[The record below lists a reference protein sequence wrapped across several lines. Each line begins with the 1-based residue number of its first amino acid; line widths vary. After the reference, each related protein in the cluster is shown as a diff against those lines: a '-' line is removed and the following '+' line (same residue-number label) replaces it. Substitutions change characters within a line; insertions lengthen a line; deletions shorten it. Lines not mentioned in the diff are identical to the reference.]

1 MGIAAD
7 FVLIVLAGLGG
18 GMVARLMRLPLLV
31 GYVAAGIVVGPHTAG
46 PTVVQIRDIE
56 LLAEIGV
63 ALLLFSMGLEVSFR
77 DLQPVRRISLFGGP
91 LQVLLTVAAGAAV
104 SKALLGIPF
113 AEAIWFGSMISVSST
128 MVVLKILTAGGVSAT
143 LASRVMIGLLVVQ
156 DLAVIPM
163 LVILPQLAN
172 LDQIGPVLLRSLA
185 GAGAFL
191 AAVYFLGTRL
201 LPKVLSRILTWGS
214 HELFLVAVVATG
226 VGVGYATHAVGLS
239 FALGAFVA
247 GIVLSESEF
256 SHQALSD
263 VVPLRDIFG
272 LMFFV
277 TVGMLLDPRYL
288 VANAGRIV
296 LAVILIFSGKALI
309 TGLLTRVFGYVNLAP
324 WIVGLGLAQVGEFSF
339 VLVREGSRLG
349 FLTKPTYD
357 LALTFTVLT
366 MALSPLVA
374 KLALPLGRL
383 FQGSAPASMPP
394 VVNEAVTT
402 LSGHVV
408 VAGYGRHGR
417 LITQALKEGG
427 VPLLVVELNHSL
439 FSDLQASGQECIW
452 GDIGREEILRA
463 ARVGQAQALVLSL
476 ADLGTAE
483 LVLRQVR
490 VLHPHIPV
498 IARAGRESD
507 VDVLQQLGVDV
518 AVLPAYEGSME
529 VVRQVM
535 SRYHELPS
543 GPPAAAQQGT

>member
-1 MGIAAD
+1 M
-7 FVLIVLAGLGG
+7 LAGLVGG
-18 GMVARLMRLPLLV
+18 IIARMLRLPLLV
-31 GYVAAGIVVGPHTAG
+31 GYVAAGIVVGPYTAG
-46 PTVVQIRDIE
+46 PTVVQIHDIE

-63 ALLLFSMGLEVSFR
+63 ALLLFSMGLEISFG

-91 LQVLLTVAAGAAV
+91 IQVLLTVAVGAAA
-104 SKALLGIPF
+104 SKALLGIPV

-128 MVVLKILTAGGVSAT
+128 MVVLKTLTAGGVSST

-185 GAGAFL
+185 SAGAFL

-201 LPKVLSRILTWGS
+201 LPKVLRWILTWGS

-256 SHQALSD
+256 SHQALTD

-296 LAVILIFSGKALI
+296 LAVILIFLGKALI
-309 TGLLTRVFGYVNLAP
+309 TGLLTRAFGYVNLAP
-324 WIVGLGLAQVGEFSF
+324 WIVGLGLAQIGEFSF

-357 LALTFTVLT
+357 LALTCTVLT
-366 MALSPLVA
+366 MALSTLVA

-383 FQGSAPASMPP
+383 FQAATPASEQP
-394 VVNEAVTT
+394 VAPEAVTA

-408 VAGYGRHGR
+408 VAGYGRYGR
-417 LITQALKEGG
+417 LITRALKEAG
-427 VPLLVVELNHSL
+427 VPLVVVELNHAL
-439 FSDLQASGQECIW
+439 FSDLQASGLECIW

-463 ARVGQAQALVLSL
+463 AHVGQAQALVLSL

-483 LVLRQVR
+483 LVLRHARQ
-490 VLHPHIPV
+490 LNADLTI
-498 IARAGRESD
+498 IARAGRD
-507 VDVLQQLGVDV
+507 RDV
-518 AVLPAYEGSME
+518 AVLQKLGVDAAVLPEYEGSME

-535 SRYHELPS
+535 SRYRKLPS
-543 GPPAAAQQGT
+543 ESPAAAQRGA

>member
-7 FVLIVLAGLGG
+7 FVLIVLAGLIGG
-18 GMVARLMRLPLLV
+18 IAARMLRLPLLV
-31 GYVAAGIVVGPHTAG
+31 GYVAAGIVVGPYTAG
-46 PTVVQIRDIE
+46 PTVVQIHDIE

-63 ALLLFSMGLEVSFR
+63 ALLLFSMGLEVSFG
-77 DLQPVRRISLFGGP
+77 DLRPVRRICLFGGP
-91 LQVLLTVAAGAAV
+91 LQVLLTVAAGAIV
-104 SKALLGIPF
+104 SKALLGIPA

-128 MVVLKILTAGGVSAT
+128 MVVLKTLTAGGVSST

-163 LVILPQLAN
+163 LVILPQLSN

-185 GAGAFL
+185 GAGVFL

-201 LPKVLSRILTWGS
+201 LPKVLRWILTWGS

-256 SHQALSD
+256 SHQALTD

-288 VANAGRIV
+288 VANAGRIAA
-296 LAVILIFSGKALI
+296 AVILIFAGKALI
-309 TGLLTRVFGYVNLAP
+309 TGLLTRAFGYVNLAP
-324 WIVGLGLAQVGEFSF
+324 WIVGLGLSQVGEFSF

-357 LALTFTVLT
+357 LALTCTVLT

-383 FQGSAPASMPP
+383 FQGAAPARKPL
-394 VVNEAVTT
+394 VVSEAVAA

-408 VAGYGRHGR
+408 VAGYGRYGR
-417 LITQALKEGG
+417 LITQALKEAG
-427 VPLLVVELNHSL
+427 VPLLVVELNHAL
-439 FSDLQASGQECIW
+439 FSDLQASGLECIW

-463 ARVGQAQALVLSL
+463 AHVGQAQALVLSL

-483 LVLRQVR
+483 LALRHAR
-490 VLHPHIPV
+490 PLNPGLAV
-498 IARAGRESD
+498 IARAGRDRD
-507 VDVLQQLGVDV
+507 VAVLQQLGVDA
-518 AVLPAYEGSME
+518 AVLPEYEGSME

-535 SRYHELPS
+535 SRFRKLPS
-543 GPPAAAQQGT
+543 EPPATAQQSA